1 MIEVRSEIKQLY
13 FAGEL
18 YIAESDTQRIN
29 RVRIITSD
37 GRISTFAGADPGCNC
52 RDATCYCHTYD
63 NVSATSAIFSSIS
76 SIAVTPD
83 GVLHVSDQAG
93 YRVRS
98 VRSLLPEL
106 NERKQYEIF
115 SPDTHEVYVFNR
127 FGQHLETHNL
137 VTGQT
142 IYKFSYSDNSNT
154 GKLLTVTDSA
164 SNRFQIIRDRVG
176 FVKAIENPQK
186 QRVQITLSMM
196 KMLQQ
201 LVAPDGYNITFNYHG
216 ATGCMRSKVEAV
228 GRSYSY
234 EYDAQGRLTQ
244 AVLPTGQVIH
254 LNFDLSVRGAEVTVT
269 RDGKE
274 PVITRLRGNT
284 FNHTSGQ

>member
-1 MIEVRSEIKQLY
+1 M
-13 FAGEL
+13 
-18 YIAESDTQRIN
+18 
-29 RVRIITSD
+29 
-37 GRISTFAGADPGCNC
+37 
-52 RDATCYCHTYD
+52 
-63 NVSATSAIFSSIS
+63 SATSAIFSSIS

-83 GVLHVSDQAG
+83 SVLHVSDQAG

-164 SNRFQIIRDRVG
+164 GNRFQIIRDRVG

-284 FNHTSGQ
+284 FNHTSGQYELLVVEFRNISFMFLHAEENKLRNIHIVRY